1 VIPPFE
7 EELRQGLVELG
18 LFATDQQLNLLLS
31 YLLLLD
37 KWNASFNLSG
47 VVEINS
53 MVSRHLLDSLAINA
67 HLQGSVFVDIGSG
80 AGLPGI
86 PLAILN
92 PENHFILV
100 DSNGKKTR
108 FLFQA
113 KTELGL
119 ANIDVENCRIEHYQS
134 TQQIDMVMCRAFS
147 ALGDAVSKSQ
157 HLLEKEGKFLAM
169 KGRYPEDEIA
179 ALPNCFEISKT
190 TKLQIPGND
199 SERHLIEVVKKC

>member
-1 VIPPFE
+1 MIPPFE

-53 MVSRHLLDSLAINA
+53 MVSRHLLDSLAINV

-147 ALGDAVSKSQ
+147 ALGDVVSKSQ

-199 SERHLIEVVKKC
+199 SERHLIEIVKKC

>member
-1 VIPPFE
+1 MISPIE
-7 EELRQGLVELG
+7 EELRQGLGELG
-18 LFATDQQLNLLLS
+18 LFATDQQLNLLLR

-53 MVSRHLLDSLAINA
+53 MVSRHLLDSLAINV

-147 ALGDAVSKSQ
+147 ALGDVVSKSQ

-169 KGRYPEDEIA
+169 KGRYPEEEIA

>member
-1 VIPPFE
+1 MIPPFE

-18 LFATDQQLNLLLS
+18 LFATDQQLNLLLR

-134 TQQIDMVMCRAFS
+134 PQQIDMVMCRAFS

-199 SERHLIEVVKKC
+199 SERHLIEIVKKC

>member
-134 TQQIDMVMCRAFS
+134 PQQIDMVMCRAFS

-199 SERHLIEVVKKC
+199 SERHLIEIVKKC

>member
-147 ALGDAVSKSQ
+147 ALGDVVSKSQ

-169 KGRYPEDEIA
+169 KGRYPEEEIA

>member
-1 VIPPFE
+1 VISPIE
-7 EELRQGLVELG
+7 EELRQGLGELG
-18 LFATDQQLNLLLS
+18 LFATDQQLNLLLR

-53 MVSRHLLDSLAINA
+53 MVSRHLLDSLAINV

-147 ALGDAVSKSQ
+147 ALGDVVSKSQ

-169 KGRYPEDEIA
+169 KGRYPEEEIA

>member
-1 VIPPFE
+1 MIPPFE

>member
-1 VIPPFE
+1 MIPPFE

-134 TQQIDMVMCRAFS
+134 TQQIDMVICRAFS

-199 SERHLIEVVKKC
+199 SERHLIEIVKKC

>member
-1 VIPPFE
+1 MIPPIE

-190 TKLQIPGND
+190 TKLEIPGND

>member
-1 VIPPFE
+1 VIPPIE

-190 TKLQIPGND
+190 TKLEIPGND

>member
-1 VIPPFE
+1 MIPPFE

-199 SERHLIEVVKKC
+199 SERHLIEIVKKG

>member
-199 SERHLIEVVKKC
+199 SERHLIEIVKKC

>member
-1 VIPPFE
+1 MIPPFE

-134 TQQIDMVMCRAFS
+134 PQQIDMVMCRAFS

-199 SERHLIEVVKKC
+199 SERHLIEIVKKC

>member
-1 VIPPFE
+1 MIPPFE

-134 TQQIDMVMCRAFS
+134 PQQIDMVMCRAFS

>member
-1 VIPPFE
+1 VISSIE
-7 EELRQGLVELG
+7 EELRQGIVKLG
-18 LFATDQQLNLLLS
+18 LFATDQQINLLLN
-31 YLLLLD
+31 YLVLLN

-47 VVEINS
+47 VAEINS
-53 MVSRHLLDSLAINA
+53 MVSRHLLDSLSINA
-67 HLQGSVFVDIGSG
+67 HLKGSVFIDIGSG

-92 PENHFILV
+92 PKNHFILV

-108 FLFQA
+108 FLFQV

-134 TQQIDMVMCRAFS
+134 NQQIDMVMCRAFS
-147 ALGDAVSKSQ
+147 AIGDVVSKSQ
-157 HLLEKEGKFLAM
+157 HLLKKEGKILAM

-179 ALPNCFEISKT
+179 ALPDGFEISKT
-190 TKLQIPGND
+190 IKLEIPGNE
-199 SERHLIEVVKKC
+199 SERHLVEVLKKC

>member
-1 VIPPFE
+1 
-7 EELRQGLVELG
+7 
-18 LFATDQQLNLLLS
+18 
-31 YLLLLD
+31 
-37 KWNASFNLSG
+37 
-47 VVEINS
+47 

-190 TKLQIPGND
+190 TKLEIPGND

>member
-1 VIPPFE
+1 VIPPIE

-18 LFATDQQLNLLLS
+18 LFATDQQRNLLLS

-100 DSNGKKTR
+100 DSNGKKAR

-119 ANIDVENCRIEHYQS
+119 VNIDVENCRIEHYQS

>member
-1 VIPPFE
+1 ME

-190 TKLQIPGND
+190 TKLEIPGND

>member
-1 VIPPFE
+1 MISPIE
-7 EELRQGLVELG
+7 EELRQGLGELG
-18 LFATDQQLNLLLS
+18 LFATDQQLNLLLR

>member
-1 VIPPFE
+1 MIPPFE

-134 TQQIDMVMCRAFS
+134 PQQIDMVMCRAFS

-179 ALPNCFEISKT
+179 ALPNCFKISKT

-199 SERHLIEVVKKC
+199 SERHLIEIVKKC

>member
-1 VIPPFE
+1 MIPPFE

-199 SERHLIEVVKKC
+199 SERHLIEIVKKC

>member
-1 VIPPFE
+1 MISPIE
-7 EELRQGLVELG
+7 EELRQGLGELG
-18 LFATDQQLNLLLS
+18 LFATDQQLNLLLR

-53 MVSRHLLDSLAINA
+53 MVSRHLLDSLAINV

-147 ALGDAVSKSQ
+147 ALGDVVSKSQ

-169 KGRYPEDEIA
+169 KGRYPEEEIA

-199 SERHLIEVVKKC
+199 SERHLIEIVKKC

>member
-1 VIPPFE
+1 MIPPFE

-108 FLFQA
+108 FLYQA

-190 TKLQIPGND
+190 TKLEIPGND

>member
-1 VIPPFE
+1 MIPPFE

-108 FLFQA
+108 FLFQV

-199 SERHLIEVVKKC
+199 SERHLIEIVKKC

>member
-1 VIPPFE
+1 MIPPFE

-134 TQQIDMVMCRAFS
+134 PQQIDMVMCRAFS
-147 ALGDAVSKSQ
+147 ALGDAASKSQ

-199 SERHLIEVVKKC
+199 SERHLIEIVKKC

>member
-1 VIPPFE
+1 MISPIE

-18 LFATDQQLNLLLS
+18 LFATDQQLNLLIS

-134 TQQIDMVMCRAFS
+134 PQQIDMVMCRAFS

-199 SERHLIEVVKKC
+199 SERHLIEIVKKC

>member
-1 VIPPFE
+1 MIPPFE

-134 TQQIDMVMCRAFS
+134 NQQIDMVMCRAFS
-147 ALGDAVSKSQ
+147 AIGDVVSKSQ
-157 HLLEKEGKFLAM
+157 HLLKKEGKILAM

-179 ALPNCFEISKT
+179 ALPDGFEISKT
-190 TKLQIPGND
+190 IKLEIPGNE
-199 SERHLIEVVKKC
+199 SERHLVEVLKKC

>member
-1 VIPPFE
+1 MISSIE
-7 EELRQGLVELG
+7 EELRQGIVKLG
-18 LFATDQQLNLLLS
+18 LFATDQQINLLLN
-31 YLLLLD
+31 YLVLLN

-47 VVEINS
+47 VAEINS
-53 MVSRHLLDSLAINA
+53 MVSRHLLDSLSINA
-67 HLQGSVFVDIGSG
+67 HLKGSVFIDIGSG

-92 PENHFILV
+92 PKNHFILV

-108 FLFQA
+108 FLFQV

-134 TQQIDMVMCRAFS
+134 NQQIDMVMCRAFS
-147 ALGDAVSKSQ
+147 AIGDVVSKSQ
-157 HLLEKEGKFLAM
+157 HLLKKEGKILAM

-179 ALPNCFEISKT
+179 ALPDGFEISKT
-190 TKLQIPGND
+190 IKLEIPGNE
-199 SERHLIEVVKKC
+199 SERHLVEVLKKC

>member
-1 VIPPFE
+1 VISSIE
-7 EELRQGLVELG
+7 EELRQGIVKLG
-18 LFATDQQLNLLLS
+18 LFATDQQINLLLN
-31 YLLLLD
+31 YLVLLN

-47 VVEINS
+47 VEEINS
-53 MVSRHLLDSLAINA
+53 MVSRHLLDSLSINA
-67 HLQGSVFVDIGSG
+67 HLKGSVFIDIGSG

-92 PENHFILV
+92 PKNHFILV

-108 FLFQA
+108 FLFQV

-134 TQQIDMVMCRAFS
+134 NQQIDMVMCRAFS
-147 ALGDAVSKSQ
+147 AIGDVVSKSQ
-157 HLLEKEGKFLAM
+157 HLLKKEGKILAM

-179 ALPNCFEISKT
+179 ALPDGFEISKT
-190 TKLQIPGND
+190 IKLEIPGNE
-199 SERHLIEVVKKC
+199 SERHLVEVLKKC

>member
-1 VIPPFE
+1 VIPPIE

-179 ALPNCFEISKT
+179 ALPSKT
-190 TKLQIPGND
+190 TKLEIPGND

>member
-190 TKLQIPGND
+190 TKLEIPGND

>member
-1 VIPPFE
+1 MISSIE
-7 EELRQGLVELG
+7 EELRQGIVKLG
-18 LFATDQQLNLLLS
+18 LFATDQQINLLLN
-31 YLLLLD
+31 YLVLLN

-47 VVEINS
+47 VEEINS
-53 MVSRHLLDSLAINA
+53 MVSRHLLDSLSINA
-67 HLQGSVFVDIGSG
+67 HLKGSVFIDIGSG

-92 PENHFILV
+92 PKNHFILV

-108 FLFQA
+108 FLFQV

-134 TQQIDMVMCRAFS
+134 NQQIDMVMCRAFS
-147 ALGDAVSKSQ
+147 AIGDVVSKSQ
-157 HLLEKEGKFLAM
+157 HLLKKEGKILAM

-179 ALPNCFEISKT
+179 ALPDGFEISKT
-190 TKLQIPGND
+190 IKLEIPGNE
-199 SERHLIEVVKKC
+199 SERHLVEVLKKC

>member
-1 VIPPFE
+1 MISPIE
-7 EELRQGLVELG
+7 EELRQGLGELG
-18 LFATDQQLNLLLS
+18 LFATDQQLNLLLR

-134 TQQIDMVMCRAFS
+134 AQQIDMVMCRAFS

-199 SERHLIEVVKKC
+199 SERHLIEIVKKC